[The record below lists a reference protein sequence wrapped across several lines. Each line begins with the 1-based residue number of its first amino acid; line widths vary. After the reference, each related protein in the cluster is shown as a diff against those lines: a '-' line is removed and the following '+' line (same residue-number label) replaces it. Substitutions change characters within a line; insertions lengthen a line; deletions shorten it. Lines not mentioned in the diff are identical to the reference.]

1 MLARAGA
8 YLRQHHLGLLALF
21 IALSGTAYAATLPR
35 DSVGTKQVRDR
46 SLLGIDFK
54 KGELPKGEKGEKGD
68 RGPAGKRGPKG
79 EPGPKGA
86 RGPRG
91 KRGPKGRRGAPG
103 ATKLVERTAP
113 LSVAVGP
120 AAGVTVPCADDEH
133 ATGGGYRF
141 DSGNATVVENR
152 PDSAARPAA
161 GWHVAASA
169 TAPAQLTVYAVCAA
183 P

>member
-35 DSVGTKQVRDR
+35 DSVGTRQVKDR

-54 KGELPKGEKGEKGD
+54 KGELPKGAKGD

-79 EPGPKGA
+79 DAGPRGKRGAKGA

-91 KRGPKGRRGAPG
+91 KRGSRGPAG
-103 ATKLVERTAP
+103 ATNLVERTAP
-113 LSVAVGP
+113 LSVGVGP
-120 AAGVTVPCADDEH
+120 AAGVTVPCDDNEH
-133 ATGGGYRF
+133 ATGGGYRV
-141 DSGNATVVENR
+141 DSGSVTVVENR
-152 PDSAARPAA
+152 PDSATRAAA
-161 GWHVAASA
+161 GWHVTASA
-169 TAPAQLTVYAVCAA
+169 TAPAEVTVYAVCAS